1 MNKNMQL
8 SLSLMLNGTSAMTRG
23 LGKINQGVRGLGSAA
38 QGATAELGRMYKAA
52 NGFAT
57 TSKLLMGLGIANFAR
72 EAENSVLA
80 FQRIQLELKQTAGLT
95 NAQVEEISNY
105 AKNSAAAMLTTP
117 TAMLE
122 GAMKLANAGQKYQ
135 GLQST
140 LEKSAEAA
148 AAFRASV
155 ADMANMD
162 FDITTKMK
170 VDASQLGD
178 VHNMLLYH
186 ARSGRFEAPAMAR
199 GAPELF
205 TYASRVGLTG
215 VEGLNLVGA
224 MTQQVMKGIA
234 PDQQAKVLTDFEQ
247 GFSHIVSPHYMDGLK
262 SVGINVEKYMPKGK
276 FYGENGIQG
285 FIDLTKAM
293 KAKGL
298 EDPIKLAHAKFADK
312 ETKDFWLQMMAGV
325 NSFDAAMKQAAA
337 EGKNDT
343 SNKDRAEIT
352 RSAVGQEA
360 QARAKYE
367 KSQLG
372 NEGVV
377 SVWERL
383 KNKAADNPLATV
395 AAAGVLGLGA
405 RAGWKQ
411 YQAKK
416 TSKLAGLDSLKQS
429 AVQTVFVSNWP
440 RQLGGA
446 SQAKSP
452 PASSLPAGT
461 LPETVSKSAKLG
473 EKLMRGVGAAS
484 QLASVGFATF
494 EATSALME
502 TEMGQDFSGWLS
514 DLALKGMAA
523 IGNEDAKRWEKSQAI
538 PDQAILAKVT
548 QAQKYMAT
556 KAADIHLNYNPTITI
571 QGNATPEAQASFA
584 QQLKDHQGSI
594 QQMMLGMQRDK
605 QRVAF

>member
-1 MNKNMQL
+1 MSKNMQL
-8 SLSLMLNGTSAMTRG
+8 SLSLLLDGLPSMTRG
-23 LGKINQGVRGLGSAA
+23 LGKVSTQIGNMKGLA
-38 QGATAELGRMYKAA
+38 QGATAELGRMYQAA
-52 NGFAT
+52 NGFAA
-57 TSKLLMGLGIANFAR
+57 TSTMLGGLGAAALAR
-72 EAENSVLA
+72 DAENSVLA
-80 FQRIQLELKQTAGLT
+80 FQRIQLELKQTAGLA

-105 AKNSAAAMLTTP
+105 AKKSAAAMLTTP
-117 TAMLE
+117 TAMIE
-122 GAMKLANAGQKYQ
+122 GAMKLANAGQKYE
-135 GLQST
+135 GLLSA

-148 AAFRASV
+148 AAFRATVS
-155 ADMANMD
+155 DMANMD
-162 FDITTKMK
+162 FDITTKMR

-234 PDQQAKVLTDFEQ
+234 PDQQTKVLTDFEQ

-262 SVGINVEKYMPKGK
+262 NVGIDVEKYMPKGK

-298 EDPIKLAHAKFADK
+298 EDPIALAHAKFADK

-325 NSFDAAMKQAAA
+325 NGFDAAMRQART

-343 SNKDRAEIT
+343 ANKNRAEIT
-352 RSAVGQEA
+352 RSAVGQDA
-360 QARAKYE
+360 QAKAKFE
-367 KSQLG
+367 NAQLQ
-372 NEGVV
+372 NENVV

-383 KNKAADNPLATV
+383 KNKAADNIPAT
-395 AAAGVLGLGA
+395 AAAAAVLGLGA
-405 RAGWKQ
+405 HAGWKQ
-411 YQAKK
+411 YQANK
-416 TSKLAGLDSLKQS
+416 TTKLAALENLGKSTI
-429 AVQTVFVSNWP
+429 QTVFVSNWP

-446 SQAKSP
+446 SLP
-452 PASSLPAGT
+452 TNPTASGLPTAG
-461 LPETVSKSAKLG
+461 PEALNKSAKLG
-473 EKLMRGVGAAS
+473 EKLMHSAGVAS
-484 QLASVGFATF
+484 QLAAVGFATF

-502 TEMGQDFSGWLS
+502 TDMGQEFSGWLS

-523 IGNEDAKRWEKSQAI
+523 IGNEDAKRWEKANDAPI
-538 PDQAILAKVT
+538 ATTVT
-548 QAQKYMAT
+548 QAQRDLAT
-556 KAADIHLNYNPTITI
+556 RAIGQNLTYSPTITI

-584 QQLKDHQGSI
+584 EQLKAHQGSI
-594 QQMMLGMQRDK
+594 QQMMLGMARNK
-605 QRVAF
+605 ERVAF